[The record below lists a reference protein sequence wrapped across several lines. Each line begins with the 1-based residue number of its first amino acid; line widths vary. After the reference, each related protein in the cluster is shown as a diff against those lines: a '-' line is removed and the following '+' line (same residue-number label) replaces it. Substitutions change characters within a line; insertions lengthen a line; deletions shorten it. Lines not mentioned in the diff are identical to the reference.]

1 MTHLIA
7 QARTKYG
14 KAVYDKTVSD
24 LAKEFGTE
32 AFPSWITR
40 FTTDLSDSIDG
51 PAFWLPLPDISEHYE
66 DVKLWEITESFCYKD
81 ITGAYENSMT
91 PEEKA
96 YFKVFSDALR
106 YD

>member
-14 KAVYDKTVSD
+14 EAVYDKTVSD
-24 LAKEFGTE
+24 LAKEFGNE

-40 FTTDLSDSIDG
+40 FTTDLSDGISG
-51 PAFWLPLPDISEHYE
+51 PAFWLPLPDISE
-66 DVKLWEITESFCYKD
+66 DAQLWEITESFCYKD
-81 ITGAYENSMT
+81 NTCAYENCMT

-106 YD
+106 Y